1 MSTLS
6 EVLCYN
12 CYRRQGCKL
21 KDLIEDVN
29 GVIHFTGAISWN
41 TAVLPHGAVI
51 AQTQQLVNCGDF
63 VKLATDQV
71 WYLLI
76 LLQASHDYCTSR

>member
-51 AQTQQLVNCGDF
+51 AQTQQLVNCGDCEISNRSGM
-63 VKLATDQV
+63 VHINIAT
-71 WYLLI
+71 
-76 LLQASHDYCTSR
+76 S